1 MKKHFL
7 RCFAVLV
14 AALLALGVSPVV
26 SLADW
31 YPDDKLA
38 AVSGS
43 YGRSELKAEPVGVT
57 DVKSSAAAESL
68 KTDKP
73 AAAILSL
80 DEDMNV
86 VSSDNEIICTLSVA
100 LDEYLKKDIL
110 PILNIGGVTEAEK
123 LISWFKTEREIFDVS
138 VMSKNA
144 EAVKV
149 FKTAYPFA
157 RGIIEFDETAD
168 VKQIVKIANKNGANV
183 VVLPESIADV
193 KTVRYI
199 QGRFKT
205 VWVRAESD
213 SESSIKNSIFSG
225 AYGVIAGDT
234 KKLSDIIA
242 GLSGLTRLPFNVAH
256 RGLPNEYNEN
266 SVSGTLA
273 AIEAGATH
281 LELDCYLTT
290 DGEIVFMH
298 DAGLQRTSTG
308 TGNIEN
314 YSSEQLKEF
323 RLKQFTDEAIPTFK
337 DIVDAIKGTG
347 TVLIL
352 EIKSQ
357 KTEIV
362 NALKEKLEGS
372 GIEDDIVVITFHE
385 SQLQAMKEVLPEIPT
400 ADLNGKTSDTLKDIL
415 QKSGEN
421 NAGIDYNFNALD
433 EDKIKGLIVRGFIPW
448 TWTYSSEY
456 DVVIALEDG
465 FTGLTNNAAQG
476 LKDKP
481 LYIDGQSKTY
491 KIPEKGG
498 DIGLVVTEYGGATK
512 NVVGKITDVTQT
524 GEKTYEVFAE
534 YTPDEYYL
542 SAKFY
547 TQKFTVTVTDPEP
560 ESNTSAGGSD
570 SGSGESNVSGSTT
583 SSGGCGSGLNGAF
596 GFTAFAVIGLFASAV
611 IALKL
616 IKGTKND

>member
-1 MKKHFL
+1 MV
-7 RCFAVLV
+7 ALV
-14 AALLALGVSPVV
+14 AVFLASGVSPVT

-31 YPDDKLA
+31 YPADKL
-38 AVSGS
+38 VTVGS
-43 YGRSELKAEPVGVT
+43 YGKSELKAEPVGVA
-57 DVKSSAAAESL
+57 DVKSKAAAENL
-68 KTDKP
+68 KVDKP
-73 AAAILSL
+73 ASAILRL
-80 DEDMNV
+80 DEDLNV

-100 LDEYLKKDIL
+100 LDEYLKNDIL
-110 PILNIGGVTEAEK
+110 PILNIGGVSAAEK
-123 LISWFKTEREIFDVS
+123 LITWFKTEREIFDVS

-157 RGIIEFDETAD
+157 RAIVEFDETANI
-168 VKQIVKIANKNGANV
+168 KQIVKIANKNGANV
-183 VVLPESIADV
+183 VVLPEKIADV

-205 VWVRAESD
+205 VWVRAEND
-213 SESSIKNSIFSG
+213 TESSIKNSIFSG
-225 AYGVIAGDT
+225 AYGVVSGDT
-234 KKLSDIIA
+234 KKFSDII
-242 GLSGLTRLPFNVAH
+242 GSLSGLTRLPFNVAH
-256 RGLPNEYNEN
+256 RGLPNDYNEN
-266 SVSGTLA
+266 SVSGSLA

-298 DAGLQRTSTG
+298 DANLQRTSTG

-314 YSSEQLKEF
+314 YSSEQLRNF

-337 DIVDAIKGTG
+337 DIADVLKSTG
-347 TVLIL
+347 TILIL

-362 NALKEKLEGS
+362 SALKEKLEGS
-372 GIEDDIVVITFHE
+372 GIEDDIVVISFHE
-385 SQLQAMKEVLPEIPT
+385 SQLKEMKAVLPDIPT
-400 ADLNGKTSDTLKDIL
+400 ADLNGKTSDTLKGIL

-421 NAGIDYNFNALD
+421 NSGIDYNFNALD
-433 EDKIKGLIVRGFIPW
+433 EDKIKGLIARGFIPW
-448 TWTYSSEY
+448 TWTYSNES
-456 DVVIALEDG
+456 DVMIALEDG
-465 FTGLTNNAAQG
+465 FTGLTNNAADG
-476 LKDKP
+476 LKYKP

-491 KIPEKGG
+491 KTPEKGG
-498 DIGLVVTEYGGATK
+498 EIGLIVTEYGGETK
-512 NVVGKITDVTQT
+512 EVIGKITDVTKT

-542 SAKFY
+542 SVKFY
-547 TQKFTVTVTDPEP
+547 TQKFTVTVTEPEP
-560 ESNTSAGGSD
+560 ESNSSAIGSD
-570 SGSGESNVSGSTT
+570 GGLNGSGSTGG

-596 GFTAFAVIGLFASAV
+596 GLTAFAAVGLFASAV
-611 IALKL
+611 VVLKL